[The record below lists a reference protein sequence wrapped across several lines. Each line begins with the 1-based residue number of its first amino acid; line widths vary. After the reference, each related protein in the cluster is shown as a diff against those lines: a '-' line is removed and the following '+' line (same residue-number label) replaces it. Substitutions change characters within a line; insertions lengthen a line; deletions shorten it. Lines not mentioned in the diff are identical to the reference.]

1 MYRLVLKCLRHDKLD
16 YLYLMPIVDQEDVMI
31 SFGLTFNKYKS
42 YSFSTIH
49 EAKFVLK
56 YLLNNKKELMALIK
70 EYTESI
76 VGYEIEEDYG
86 TQKITRLV
94 EIGKVKL

>member
-42 YSFSTIH
+42 YSFSTIY

-56 YLLNNKKELMALIK
+56 YLLDNRKELMALVK
-70 EYTESI
+70 EYAESI
-76 VGYEIEEDYG
+76 IGYEIEEDYG

-94 EIGKVKL
+94 EIGKIKL